1 MNKCTELNLQEM
13 LPDLL
18 HRKLEAQDR
27 ARVEAHVAEC
37 APCAEELRVLR
48 TVASASVFA
57 PAIDVDKI
65 VRQILP
71 YRELGPIPQP
81 PVARAPARSRVVSW
95 LVAASMLVV
104 LAGGGSLL
112 MQQRPAPTRVASAA
126 APVERAAT
134 PRAATPVSAPEAN
147 PTNVTRASTV
157 AVSGQPT
164 HALALAAGVDGLS
177 DNDLRQLMND
187 MDSFDALPTTEP
199 EPVISVDG
207 GDTSDSGL

>member
-1 MNKCTELNLQEM
+1 MTKCTELNLQEM

-18 HRKLEAQDR
+18 NRKLEAHDR
-27 ARVEAHVAEC
+27 ARLEAHVAEC

-48 TVASASVFA
+48 AVASATVFA

-65 VRQILP
+65 VRQIPP
-71 YRELGPIPQP
+71 YNGVA
-81 PVARAPARSRVVSW
+81 PVAQVPARSRIVAW

-112 MQQRPAPTRVASAA
+112 MQQRPAPARVASTGAAVEHGATRRAA
-126 APVERAAT
+126 APVR
-134 PRAATPVSAPEAN
+134 APETN
-147 PTNVTRASTV
+147 PTNVTRPRTV
-157 AVSGQPT
+157 AVSEQPT
-164 HALALAAGVDGLS
+164 HALALAAGVGGLS

-207 GDTSDSGL
+207 ADTSDQGS

>member
-1 MNKCTELNLQEM
+1 MTKCTELNLQEM
-13 LPDLL
+13 LPDLWN
-18 HRKLEAQDR
+18 RKLEAHDR

-37 APCAEELRVLR
+37 VPCAEELRVLR
-48 TVASASVFA
+48 AVASATVFA

-65 VRQILP
+65 VRQIPP
-71 YRELGPIPQP
+71 YNGVA
-81 PVARAPARSRVVSW
+81 PVAQVPARSRIVAW

-112 MQQRPAPTRVASAA
+112 MQQRPAPARVASTGAAVEHGATRRAA
-126 APVERAAT
+126 APD
-134 PRAATPVSAPEAN
+134 SAPETN
-147 PTNVTRASTV
+147 PTNVTRPSTV
-157 AVSGQPT
+157 AVSEQPA
-164 HALALAAGVDGLS
+164 HALALAAGVGGLS

-207 GDTSDSGL
+207 ADTSDQGS